1 MPLRNILLLCVCCW
15 SLAAAALSPAAVDT
29 THVST
34 QAVECDT
41 VRTGVYITSI
51 HDIDFKQNEYTI
63 DLWLWMRY
71 ENPALDFY
79 NNLEVPQAKSVVKS
93 FATIDSSG
101 DDLYLLMKLQ
111 CVMQDSWRISNFP
124 FDAQVLRFSIENS
137 QFDAKS
143 MVFVV
148 DTVGKSFDPRFT
160 LRGWNID
167 TLKVRSSVRK
177 YETNFGDQRIEK
189 PHMEYSSFKVK
200 IDVSRDALGLF
211 MKLFLGMYM
220 AFLVAYMCFY
230 IHIDNTDSRFSLSV
244 GGLFAVVG
252 NKYIVDASLPESV
265 TFTLV
270 DLLHGI
276 TLLFIVLTIIGNA
289 VNLRYSKMNQHSKA
303 QRFNKLMRQA
313 ILIAYILLNAIFI
326 ARAMNKW

>member
-1 MPLRNILLLCVCCW
+1 MRNLLFLLATLC
-15 SLAAAALSPAAVDT
+15 SLYTSALSPAADT
-29 THVST
+29 TGHPAGMVT
-34 QAVECDT
+34 CDT

-63 DLWLWMRY
+63 DMWLWMRY
-71 ENPALDFY
+71 KNAALDMY
-79 NNLEVPQAKSVVKS
+79 NNLEVPQAKTVTKS

-101 DDLYLLMKLQ
+101 DDRYLLMKLQ

-124 FDAQVLRFSIENS
+124 FDAQTLRFSVENS
-137 QFDAKS
+137 QFDARS

-148 DTVGKSFDPRFT
+148 DTVGKAFDPKFT

-167 TLKVRSSVRK
+167 TLRIKSGIRQ
-177 YETNFGDQRIEK
+177 YETSFGDTRIVK

-200 IDVSRDALGLF
+200 IDVSRDAFGLF

-276 TLLFIVLTIIGNA
+276 TLLFIILTIIGNA
-289 VNLRYSKMNQHSKA
+289 INLRYSKMNQDA
-303 QRFNKLMRQA
+303 RAFRFNKLMRKG
-313 ILIAYILLNAIFI
+313 ILIAYILLNAVFI
-326 ARAMNKW
+326 ARAMNTW